1 MPEPAFSPRDLENL
15 RRISLD
21 GAQAAEQALK
31 QITALPVKLEV
42 RRVQTLAFP
51 DVPALLGGEETHVVG
66 IHLRV
71 YGDCRA
77 NALLAFSPETALKIV
92 NTLFPPGLASLDE
105 MEELE
110 RSGLT
115 ELGNILTCAFTN
127 ALSVALR
134 KSLVPGVPSLAS
146 DMAGALVDVL
156 LIEQGQRS
164 DTALVLQT
172 EIAAEPDLRGHLLVM
187 PDPASLPRILEALRD
202 PAGP

>member
-1 MPEPAFSPRDLENL
+1 MTETVFSERDLENL
-15 RRISLD
+15 RRISLE
-21 GAQAAEQALK
+21 GAQAAERALK

-42 RRVQTLAFP
+42 RRVQTVAFP
-51 DVPALLGGEETHVVG
+51 DVPSLLGGEETHVVG

-77 NALLAFSPETALKIV
+77 NAMLAFSPGTALKIV
-92 NTLFPPGLASLDE
+92 NTLFPPGIESLDDMEE
-105 MEELE
+105 MES
-110 RSGLT
+110 SGLT
-115 ELGNILTCAFTN
+115 ELGNILTCAYMN

-134 KSLVPGVPSLAS
+134 KSLIPGVPSLAS

-187 PDPASLPRILEALRD
+187 PDPASLPLILEALRD
-202 PAGP
+202 PGSP